1 MARLSSLAAKP
12 SPWSIQTGSAWQ
24 RKRQLPLRGADWDPA
39 KLPEGMRQEAI
50 IVRTEDG
57 ASVRGLLY
65 SLGGETTAV
74 TLQHP
79 REAIA
84 THYMVPELLAGGVAV
99 YLQFPRMVGND
110 IRLEHER
117 ALFDVAASVRMLKGR
132 SYEKVPSWQLGWR
145 GPFHLLPSTG
155 ERRTCGSHRA
165 QSGRAAHRARGRQ
178 SSCSGWTDPSV
189 PPYGT
194 GGALPYGA

>member
-1 MARLSSLAAKP
+1 MAESKKTTA
-12 SPWSIQTGSAWQ
+12 G
-24 RKRQLPLRGADWDPA
+24 LRGADWDPA

-132 SYEKVPSWQLGWR
+132 LRKVLLLGNS
-145 GPFHLLPSTG
+145 GGAGLLPSTFN
-155 ERRTCGSHRA
+155 RRTPHLRIASRAVRAGGPPGS
-165 QSGRAAHRARGRQ
+165 
-178 SSCSGWTDPSV
+178 
-189 PPYGT
+189 GT
-194 GGALPYGA
+194 PIFL